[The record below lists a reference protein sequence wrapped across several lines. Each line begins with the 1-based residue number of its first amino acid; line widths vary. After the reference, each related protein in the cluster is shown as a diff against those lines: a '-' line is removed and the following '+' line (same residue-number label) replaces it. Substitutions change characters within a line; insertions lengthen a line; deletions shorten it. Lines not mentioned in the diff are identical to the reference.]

1 MPLSDADP
9 APPAP
14 PPEGQGLA
22 VAAETL
28 YLVNLLVVPGVAF
41 VILVYL
47 YLRHRASAPVLAL
60 GHLQQTVAASL
71 WAGLLLVLINGLIL
85 WLGGYDEP
93 WTWVVLLLYFT
104 TCHAALVLLGVV
116 GVARAMAGKPYR
128 YPVIGPR
135 LPAEN

>member
-9 APPAP
+9 V

-22 VAAETL
+22 VTAEVL
-28 YLVNLLVVPGVAF
+28 YLVNLLLVPGVAF
-41 VILVYL
+41 AILLVL
-47 YLRHRASAPVLAL
+47 YFRHRASAAVLAL

-71 WAGLLLVLINGLIL
+71 WAGLLLVLVNGLIL
-85 WLGGYDEP
+85 WLGGYDQA

-116 GVARAMAGKPYR
+116 GLARAMAGKPYR
-128 YPVIGPR
+128 YPLIGPR